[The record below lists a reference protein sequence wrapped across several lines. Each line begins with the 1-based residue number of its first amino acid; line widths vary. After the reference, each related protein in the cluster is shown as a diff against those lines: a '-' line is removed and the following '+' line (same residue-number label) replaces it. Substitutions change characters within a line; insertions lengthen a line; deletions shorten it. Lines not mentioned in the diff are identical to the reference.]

1 MPPLRRILF
10 ASVILLVLSI
20 TVTYYIF
27 EISRIAQLEEAI
39 EKQEA
44 VLNDRRESVRS
55 YQDQVAFYKTPE
67 GIQHL
72 AREQYNL
79 VMPGERVILLKS
91 PDAAPGASR

>member
-55 YQDQVAFYKTPE
+55 YQDQVAFYKTSE

-79 VMPGERVILLKS
+79 VMPGERVILLRS
-91 PDAAPGASR
+91 PDADSDASR

>member
-1 MPPLRRILF
+1 MPPLRRIFF

-27 EISRIAQLEEAI
+27 EISRITQLDEVIEE
-39 EKQEA
+39 QEA
-44 VLNDRRESVRS
+44 VLQERRESVRS
-55 YQDQVAFYKTPE
+55 YEEQIAFYKTPE

-79 VMPGERVILLKS
+79 ILPGERVILLKS
-91 PDAAPGASR
+91 QDAASGVSR

>member
-10 ASVILLVLSI
+10 ASVILLALSI

-27 EISRIAQLEEAI
+27 EISRITQLEEAI

-79 VMPGERVILLKS
+79 VMPGERVILLRS
-91 PDAAPGASR
+91 PDAAPDASR

>member
-1 MPPLRRILF
+1 MPPLRRIFF
-10 ASVILLVLSI
+10 ASVLLLVLSI

-27 EISRIAQLEEAI
+27 EISRIAQLEGAI

-44 VLNDRRESVRS
+44 ILNERRESVRN

>member
-20 TVTYYIF
+20 TVTYYVF

-44 VLNDRRESVRS
+44 VLSDRRESVRS

-91 PDAAPGASR
+91 QDAASGVSR

>member
-1 MPPLRRILF
+1 M
-10 ASVILLVLSI
+10 ASFILLTLSI

-27 EISRIAQLEEAI
+27 EISRIAQLEEVI

-44 VLNDRRESVRS
+44 ILNDRRENVRN
-55 YQDQVAFYKTPE
+55 YQEQVAFYKTPE

-79 VMPGERVILLKS
+79 VMPGERVILLRS
-91 PDAAPGASR
+91 PDAASNVSH

>member
-1 MPPLRRILF
+1 MPPLRRILL

-27 EISRIAQLEEAI
+27 EISRIAQLEGAI

-44 VLNDRRESVRS
+44 VLNERRENVRS
-55 YQDQVAFYKTPE
+55 YQEQVAFYKTPE

-79 VMPGERVILLKS
+79 VMPGERVILLRS

>member
-10 ASVILLVLSI
+10 ASIILLVLSI

-27 EISRIAQLEEAI
+27 EISRISQLEETI

-79 VMPGERVILLKS
+79 VMPGERVILLRS
-91 PDAAPGASR
+91 PDAAPDASR